1 MISIPRRGY
10 LLLSLFPF
18 SERLL
23 VGRDMRRTLA
33 LWAQLSYVTSSA
45 YVLLKLFKTSVLAKE
60 PKYYKYTIKKR
71 EFQIQII
78 HVYLDCDLQPII
90 SKPKHYYFYISITFR
105 LIDDYII
112 FTM

>member
-1 MISIPRRGY
+1 M
-10 LLLSLFPF
+10 LLCLSPF

-33 LWAQLSYVTSSA
+33 LWAQLSYITSSA
-45 YVLLKLFKTSVLAKE
+45 YVLLKLFKTSVPAKE
-60 PKYYKYTIKKR
+60 SKYYKYTNKNR

-78 HVYLDCDLQPII
+78 HVYLDCDLPPIT
-90 SKPKHYYFYISITFR
+90 SKPKRYRFYISITFR
-105 LIDDYII
+105 LIDDYTI